1 MIKFFRHIR
10 KSLLKEDKTTKSA
23 FAAGRY
29 LKYALGEIIL
39 VVIGILLA
47 LQVNNWNEKRLD
59 KKKEQLLLNELHQ
72 EFKNNKKQFTET
84 IYMHKRA
91 FKSVNYIK
99 SQLPINLAKANL
111 DSLSYHLYYMGW
123 IYTFNPSKGVTNSLT
138 NSATFNLISNDTLR
152 KLLVSWNDILL
163 DYQEEELRAY
173 NNYVDHLKPFE
184 KKHFYFSTDYEEWL
198 RNKKVDLQFLQ
209 TLEFDNYVLDRYN
222 DLNEILNNQEDELL
236 KISTA
241 IDQIITLSKPSTND

>member
-10 KSLLKEDKTTKSA
+10 TSLLNQGKTTKPA

-29 LKYALGEIIL
+29 FKYAIGEIIL

-47 LQVNNWNEKRLD
+47 LQVNNYNEKRLD

-72 EFKNNKKQFTET
+72 EFKYNKKQFTET
-84 IYMHKRA
+84 IFMHKRA

-99 SQLPINLAKANL
+99 SQLPINLTKTNL
-111 DSLSYHLYYMGW
+111 DSLSFHLYYMGW

-138 NSATFNLISNDTLR
+138 SSATFNLISNDALR
-152 KLLVSWNDILL
+152 KLLISWNDILL

-184 KKHFYFSTDYEEWL
+184 KKHFYFSSNYKEWL
-198 RNKKVDLQFLQ
+198 SNKKVDLQFLQ
-209 TLEFDNYVLDRYN
+209 TLEFDNYVFDRYN

-236 KISTA
+236 KISAA
-241 IDQIITLSKPSTND
+241 IDKIIAFSKPISND